1 MMDLLRSEPLH
12 MVEEHGE
19 SMVDQVMAERRPV
32 ALITGAGSGL
42 GLESALHLAARGFRV
57 FGTVLTETE
66 GAALCAQARERKVPV
81 SAVHLDVT
89 SQEQI
94 HSVVDSL
101 LAESGRLDALI
112 HFAGMGLRGFFE
124 DLTLEEIRQVYE
136 VNVFGIMALTQA
148 VLPQMRRQRSGRI
161 VITSSSGGRMGT
173 FTVSGYA
180 STKFAVEGLG
190 ECLAQEASLFG
201 IYVSLVE
208 PGLIQTPHFTVNRN
222 QARRAMDPESIYHK
236 WFLRHEQLVDSLLA
250 RKPCS
255 PADVAAVVYK
265 ILTVKRPRLRYI
277 VGTNAKIVLNLR
289 RYIPGELFERLY
301 WAIVRRILLKA
312 HNPFEK

>member
-1 MMDLLRSEPLH
+1 
-12 MVEEHGE
+12 
-19 SMVDQVMAERRPV
+19 MAEQRPV
-32 ALITGAGSGL
+32 VLITGAGSGL

-57 FGTVLTETE
+57 FGAVLTEAE
-66 GAALCAQARERKVPV
+66 GSTLCTQARDRKVAV
-81 SAVHLDVT
+81 SAVKLDVT
-89 SQEQI
+89 CQEQI

-101 LAESGRLDALI
+101 LAETGRLDALV

-161 VITSSSGGRMGT
+161 VITSSAGGRMGT

-180 STKFAVEGLG
+180 STKFAIEGLG

-201 IYVSLVE
+201 IYVSMLE
-208 PGLIQTPHFTVNRN
+208 PGLIQTPHFTINRN
-222 QARRAMDPESIYHK
+222 QARRAMDPASIYHK
-236 WFLRHEQLVDSLLA
+236 WFLRHEQLVDGLLA
-250 RKPCS
+250 RKHFS
-255 PADVAAVVYK
+255 PTDVAAVVYS

-277 VGTNAKIVLNLR
+277 VGNNAKLVLNLR
-289 RYIPGELFERLY
+289 RYIPGELFERMY
-301 WAIVRRILLKA
+301 WGIVRRILLKA
-312 HNPFEK
+312 YNPIER